1 MEIIL
6 VISLLFFFSINVP
19 IAFSI
24 GLASLFTLLYA
35 GDIPITLLA
44 QRMFVGCDSFPLL
57 ALPFFMLAGAL
68 MEHGGISAQL
78 IKFADNVVGHI
89 RGGIGMV
96 SVLAA
101 MLFAS
106 MCGAAAAATAAI
118 GAILIPAMLKNEYDR
133 PVATAVQATAGSIG
147 VIIPPSIPMIIFG
160 VVGSISI
167 GDLFL
172 GGIIPGIIVGF
183 SLMLV
188 MYLIAKKNNYPVKP
202 KSDLKTI
209 LISFKNSLL
218 AFLMPVIILGGIF
231 GGIVTPTEAAILA
244 VAYGFLLGFF
254 VYRKLKLKD
263 LPAIFLDTAIKTSL
277 SMLLIATS
285 LSFAWIIA
293 SQQIPQKVVSLL
305 LSISQNPQILL
316 TLISIFLL
324 AIGTFLDP
332 TPALIILVPILLPA
346 VVQVGVNPIHFG
358 VLMVFVLAIGL
369 ATPPVGVTLFIACSI
384 SGESIRGV
392 SKTVLPFVGIMF
404 LIALLMVFF
413 PKLVLLLPELFAR

>member
-6 VISLLFFFSINVP
+6 VLSLLFFFTINVP

-24 GLASLFTLLYA
+24 GLTSLIALLFA
-35 GDIPITLLA
+35 GDIPLTLLA
-44 QRMFVGCDSFPLL
+44 QRMFVACDSFPLM
-57 ALPFFMLAGAL
+57 ALPFFMLAGSL
-68 MEHGGISAQL
+68 MEHGGISSQL
-78 IKFADNVVGHI
+78 IKFADNVIGHI
-89 RGGIGMV
+89 SGGIGMV
-96 SVLAA
+96 CILAA

-106 MCGAAAAATAAI
+106 MSGAAAAATAAI
-118 GAILIPAMLKNEYDR
+118 GAVLIPAMIKNSYDK
-133 PVATAVQATAGSIG
+133 PVATSVQAAAGSIG

-160 VVGSISI
+160 VVGSASI

-183 SLMLV
+183 ALMFV
-188 MYLIAKKNNYPVKP
+188 MYFIAKKNNYPVRQKQSL
-202 KSDLKTI
+202 KSIAL
-209 LISFKNSLL
+209 SFKDSII
-218 AFLMPVIILGGIF
+218 AFMMPVIILGGIF

-244 VAYGFLLGFF
+244 VFYGFILGFF
-254 VYRKLKLKD
+254 VYKKLKLRD
-263 LPAIFLDTAIKTSL
+263 LSAIFLDTAVKTSL

-285 LSFAWIIA
+285 FSFAWIIA
-293 SQQIPQKVVSLL
+293 SEQIPQKVVELL
-305 LSISQNPQILL
+305 LIVSQNQTILL
-316 TLISIFLL
+316 IFICFFLL

-384 SGESIRGV
+384 SGETIHSV

-404 LIALLMVFF
+404 VIALLLALF
-413 PKLVLLLPELFAR
+413 PDLVLFLPEFFAR

>member
-6 VISLLFFFSINVP
+6 VLSLLFFFTINVP

-24 GLASLFTLLYA
+24 GLASLLALLYA
-35 GDIPITLLA
+35 GNIPLALLA
-44 QRMFVGCDSFPLL
+44 QRMFVVCDSFPLM
-57 ALPFFMLAGAL
+57 ALPFFMLAGL
-68 MEHGGISAQL
+68 IMERGGISEQL

-96 SVLAA
+96 SILAA

-106 MCGAAAAATAAI
+106 MSRAAAAATAAI
-118 GAILIPAMLKNEYDR
+118 GVILIPAMIKDSYDR
-133 PVATAVQATAGSIG
+133 PVATSVQAATGSIG

-160 VVGSISI
+160 VVGSVSI

-172 GGIIPGIIVGF
+172 GGVIPGIVVGF
-183 SLMLV
+183 SLIAV
-188 MYLIAKKNNYPVKP
+188 MYVISKKNDYPIRQ
-202 KSDLKTI
+202 KSSLKTI
-209 LISFKNSLL
+209 VLPFRDSIL
-218 AFLMPVIILGGIF
+218 AFMMPVIILGGIF
-231 GGIVTPTEAAILA
+231 GGIVTPTEAAILG
-244 VAYGFLLGFF
+244 VMYGSVLGFF

-263 LPAIFLDTAIKTSL
+263 LPAIFLDTAVKTSL
-277 SMLLIATS
+277 SMFLIATS

-293 SQQIPQKVVSLL
+293 SEQIPQKVVELL
-305 LSISQNPQILL
+305 LVVSQDPSIVLL
-316 TLISIFLL
+316 LMCFFLL

-346 VVQVGVNPIHFG
+346 VVQVGVNPVHFG

-384 SGESIRGV
+384 SGETIHNV

-404 LIALLMVFF
+404 VIALLIALF
-413 PKLVLLLPELFAR
+413 PDIVLFLPEYLAR

>member
-24 GLASLFTLLYA
+24 GLASLFALIYGGDVPLTL
-35 GDIPITLLA
+35 IS
-44 QRMFVGCDSFPLL
+44 QRMFIGCDSFPLM

-68 MEHGGISAQL
+68 MEHGGISTQL

-96 SVLAA
+96 SILAA

-118 GAILIPAMLKNEYDR
+118 GAVLIPAMIKNQYDKS
-133 PVATAVQATAGSIG
+133 VATSVQATAGSIG

-160 VVGSISI
+160 VIGSTSI
-167 GDLFL
+167 GDLFM

-188 MYLIAKKNNYPVKP
+188 MYIIARRNHYPVKP
-202 KSDLKTI
+202 KSSLKKI
-209 LISFKNSLL
+209 LISFKDSLL
-218 AFLMPVIILGGIF
+218 AFIMPIIILGGIF

-244 VAYGFLLGFF
+244 VVYGFILGFF
-254 VYRKLKLKD
+254 VYKKLKVKN
-263 LPAIFLDTAIKTSL
+263 LPALFLDTAIKTSL

-305 LSISQNPQILL
+305 LAISQNPQILL
-316 TLISIFLL
+316 TLISVFLL
-324 AIGTFLDP
+324 IIGTFLDP

-346 VVQVGVNPIHFG
+346 VVQVGVNPVHFG

-384 SGESIRGV
+384 SGETIRGAAR
-392 SKTVLPFVGIMF
+392 TILPFIGIMF
-404 LIALLMVFF
+404 IIALLIAYF
-413 PKLVLLLPELFAR
+413 PELVLFVPNLFAK

>member
-24 GLASLFTLLYA
+24 GLASLFALLYA
-35 GDIPITLLA
+35 GDVPLALLA
-44 QRMFVGCDSFPLL
+44 QRMFVGCDSFPLM
-57 ALPFFMLAGAL
+57 ALPLFMLTGAL
-68 MEHGGISAQL
+68 MKHGGISMQL
-78 IKFADNVVGHI
+78 IRFADNAVGHI

-96 SVLAA
+96 SILAA

-118 GAILIPAMLKNEYDR
+118 GAVLIPAMIKNEYDR
-133 PVATAVQATAGSIG
+133 SVATSVQATAGSIG

-160 VVGSISI
+160 VVGSTSI
-167 GDLFL
+167 GDLFM

-183 SLMLV
+183 SLMFV
-188 MYLIAKKNNYPVKP
+188 MYIVAKKEHYPVKP
-202 KSDLKTI
+202 KSDLRTI
-209 LISFKNSLL
+209 LISFKNSIL
-218 AFLMPVIILGGIF
+218 AFLMPIIILGGIF

-244 VAYGFLLGFF
+244 VVYGFILGFF
-254 VYRKLKLKD
+254 VYKKLKVKK

-346 VVQVGVNPIHFG
+346 VVQVGVDPIHFG

-384 SGESIRGV
+384 SGETISGV

-404 LIALLMVFF
+404 LIALLIAYF
-413 PKLVLLLPELFAR
+413 PELVLFLPELFAQ